1 MKKVLLS
8 LTTLLTLAN
17 ADVNSSAKV
26 MNDPFAQ
33 MDKIFKMQMQQM
45 EQIQKQMD
53 EMFKVFEQSNF
64 GNSKMPVIF
73 NSGGMMSSG
82 IVDKKDHY
90 EVALKIGKASNT
102 KVNVE
107 AKDGVLTIKVEQK
120 KEAESKNGTYGVVKS
135 YSTSSYMQS
144 FTLPKDADGSKAD
157 YEMKDEKII
166 VKIPKKK
173 Q

>member
-1 MKKVLLS
+1 MKKLLLS
-8 LTTLLTLAN
+8 IAALFSIVN
-17 ADVNSSAKV
+17 ADSNVSASV

-45 EQIQKQMD
+45 EQMQKQMD
-53 EMFKVFEQSNF
+53 EMFKIFEQTNF
-64 GNSKMPVIF
+64 GNTRMPVIF

-82 IVDKKDHY
+82 VVDKKDHY
-90 EVALKIGKASNT
+90 EVALKIGKATKT

-107 AKDGVLTIKVEQK
+107 AKNGMLTIKVDQT
-120 KEAESKNGTYGVVKS
+120 KEVESKNGTYGIVKS
-135 YSTSSYMQS
+135 HSTSSYMQS

-157 YEMKDEKII
+157 YEIKDDKII

-173 Q
+173 

>member
-1 MKKVLLS
+1 MKKLIFS
-8 LTTLLTLAN
+8 LTALFAIAN
-17 ADVNSSAKV
+17 AQNNATASV

-45 EQIQKQMD
+45 EQMEKQMNQI
-53 EMFKVFEQSNF
+53 FKAFEQSNF
-64 GNSKMPVIF
+64 GNAKMPVIF

-90 EVALKIGKASNT
+90 EVALKIGKGAKT

-107 AKDGVLTIKVEQK
+107 AKNGILSIKVEQT
-120 KEAESKNGTYGVVKS
+120 KEQESKNGQYGTIKS

-144 FTLPKDADGSKAD
+144 FTLPKDADGAKAT
-157 YEMKDEKII
+157 YEMKDDKII

-173 Q
+173 

>member
-1 MKKVLLS
+1 MKKLLLS
-8 LTTLLTLAN
+8 LASILTIAS
-17 ADVNSSAKV
+17 ADSNVSASV

-45 EQIQKQMD
+45 EQMKKQMD

-82 IVDKKDHY
+82 VVDKKDHY
-90 EVALKIGKASNT
+90 EVALKIGKGSKT

-107 AKDGVLTIKVEQK
+107 AKNGVLTVKVEQT
-120 KEAESKNGTYGVVKS
+120 KEVESKNGTYGVVKS

-157 YEMKDEKII
+157 YEMKDDKII

-173 Q
+173 